1 MGMLSE
7 LWVPYRLVTM
17 ASSKGVLKSARA
29 VPHSLPL
36 DVVVDEASSGLV
48 GVVVC
53 ETCREWLRRFASC
66 VVESG

>member
-1 MGMLSE
+1 M
-7 LWVPYRLVTM
+7 
-17 ASSKGVLKSARA
+17 VLKSARA